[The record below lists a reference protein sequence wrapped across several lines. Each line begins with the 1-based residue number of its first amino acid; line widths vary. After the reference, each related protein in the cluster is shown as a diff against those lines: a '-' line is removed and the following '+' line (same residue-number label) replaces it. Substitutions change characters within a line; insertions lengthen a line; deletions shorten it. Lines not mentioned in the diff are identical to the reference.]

1 MMTYTVQ
8 VTRDGKSW
16 LLEVPELGIAGRAW
30 RLADA
35 EVDAAS
41 LVAAHLDVPHSEIR
55 IKVCVNR
62 S

>member
-1 MMTYTVQ
+1 MTYTVQ
-8 VTRDGKSW
+8 VARDGKSW
-16 LLEVPELGIAGRAW
+16 LLEVPELGIAGQAW

-35 EVDAAS
+35 EAEATD
-41 LVAAHLDVPHSEIR
+41 LIAAHLEVPRSEIQ

>member
-1 MMTYTVQ
+1 MTYTVQ
-8 VTRDGKSW
+8 VTRDGQSW
-16 LLEVPELGIAGRAW
+16 LLEVPEFGIAGHTW

-35 EVDAAS
+35 EADAPD
-41 LVAAHLDVPHSEIR
+41 LIAAHLAVPPSAIR

>member
-1 MMTYTVQ
+1 MTYTVQ

-16 LLEVPELGIAGRAW
+16 LLEVPELGIAGHTW

-35 EVDAAS
+35 EADATD
-41 LVAAHLDVPHSEIR
+41 LIAAHLTVPRSEIL